1 MSEQCRKINSYP
13 LEVGNLSVV
22 GVLAIQGDFLEH
34 RNMLSNIGV
43 DSIEIRLPRQLDDV
57 DGLIIPGGEST
68 SIVQMI
74 DIYQFRSSM
83 IDHIN
88 QGMPVWGT
96 CAGMITIAGT
106 LTDKRPE
113 PLGLMDTEV
122 TRNAFGRQV
131 NSFEENVSIEG
142 LQGSTFRCI
151 FIRAPKFEKIGQNVK
166 TLGKLK
172 DGTPIIVQEKLMLA
186 TSFHPELTEDTRI
199 HELFCQIVEDNK

>member
-1 MSEQCRKINSYP
+1 M
-13 LEVGNLSVV
+13 SVV

-34 RNMLSNIGV
+34 RKMLSNIGV

-96 CAGMITIAGT
+96 CAGMIVLAADI
-106 LTDKRPE
+106 TDDRPK
-113 PLGLMDTEV
+113 PMGIIDITV
-122 TRNAFGRQV
+122 SRNAYGRQV
-131 NSFEENVSIEG
+131 DSFEAVVDIPKLGETPFNA
-142 LQGSTFRCI
+142 I
-151 FIRAPKFEKIGQNVK
+151 FIRAPAINSIGDIFECFEVN
-166 TLGKLK
+166 GKK
-172 DGTPIIVQEKLMLA
+172 
-186 TSFHPELTEDTRI
+186 
-199 HELFCQIVEDNK
+199 